1 MTADTYIKQ
10 QMDESG
16 NVKALLWIEHPSP
29 DVGHRVIDLKISA
42 KLALKLYLDGR
53 AVHYLGAE
61 RYTESY
67 ELVTGGIK
75 EKPIT
80 ANYYYHLINI
90 GYKGKITKYKG
101 VIEIYANDMPN
112 YRLERQALK

>member
-16 NVKALLWIEHPSP
+16 NVKALLWIEHPNP

-61 RYTESY
+61 RYTRRQK
-67 ELVTGGIK
+67 LRIGGKICYT
-75 EKPIT
+75 IT
-80 ANYYYHLINI
+80 ADYYQHLIEI
-90 GYKGKITKYKG
+90 GEKENLAKHEG